1 MKYITVSN
9 RVNKIATVH
18 LSSCSFIGSSP
29 DAQSASAE
37 RRGFDD
43 GFAALAFAQAER
55 PESFGCCGHCLK
67 GLPFRLHPLAR

>member
-43 GFAALAFAQAER
+43 GFAALVLLPR
-55 PESFGCCGHCLK
+55 PSGRKVLD
-67 GLPFRLHPLAR
+67 AAVTA